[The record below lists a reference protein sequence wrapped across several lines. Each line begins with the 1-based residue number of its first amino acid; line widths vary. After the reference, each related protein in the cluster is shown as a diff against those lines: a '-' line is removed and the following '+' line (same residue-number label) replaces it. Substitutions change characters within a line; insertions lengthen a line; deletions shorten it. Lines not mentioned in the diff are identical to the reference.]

1 MTPRTQLILAIAALC
16 AFTGLA
22 ITMLCLGQPANAI
35 ASLILAIVLG
45 VTQLVQALNGLTI
58 DRDSRRPVSTPTPT
72 VKAPAQ
78 MESAENTSDTTSGAA
93 GTATDDDDERPAA

>member
-45 VTQLVQALNGLTI
+45 VTQLMQALNGPAGNREVRHLE
-58 DRDSRRPVSTPTPT
+58 PTLLPAT
-72 VKAPAQ
+72 GAPARL
-78 MESAENTSDTTSGAA
+78 ESSEAPDTTDGPTAA
-93 GTATDDDDERPAA
+93 ADDDERPAA

>member
-1 MTPRTQLILAIAALC
+1 MTPRTQLLLATVALC

-45 VTQLVQALNGLTI
+45 VTQLIQAFNGLAS
-58 DRDSRRPVSTPTPT
+58 DRDSRRAASTPAEVP
-72 VKAPAQ
+72 PAQ
-78 MESAENTSDTTSGAA
+78 LESAETDAPDTTNGAA
-93 GTATDDDDERPAA
+93 GAAAGDDDERPAA